1 MITRVP
7 LLLSWLVM
15 GSIFIHLDFCYGMA
29 NDFLTHSQKLKRKKS
44 FRESIQRFTSMLP
57 SSPPKESVNSKKKL
71 APKDFDDWSEDE
83 DEDPRFS
90 YGALSRIQYIK
101 KQIQLGTNP
110 EEVQRNSKDW
120 YTINRRRCIDAQEH
134 LNKHEFSQ
142 AWPLIQQ
149 ASDDGFP
156 GATFELAKQA
166 LKESQAYKA
175 KLFLRKTCEQLR
187 DKGHLLDNQY
197 RDETLV
203 KGIKNLIAQDSSLK
217 DILQEFEKIPYF
229 YTTQM
234 SSNKL
239 SASTLNIDLT
249 KFADK
254 SDEEDDD
261 VFGQVLNKLYGK

>member
-1 MITRVP
+1 M
-7 LLLSWLVM
+7 S
-15 GSIFIHLDFCYGMA
+15 SIFIHLDSCYGMA

-57 SSPPKESVNSKKKL
+57 SSHPQKESVNGKKKL
-71 APKDFDDWSEDE
+71 APKDFDDWSDDE
-83 DEDPRFS
+83 NEDPRFS
-90 YGALSRIQYIK
+90 LGAVSRLKNTK
-101 KQIQLGTNP
+101 KKLQNGSSP
-110 EEVQRNSKDW
+110 EEIQRESKNW
-120 YTINRRRCIDAQEH
+120 YDSNRRRCIDAQEH

-142 AWPLIQQ
+142 AWLLIQQ

-166 LKESQAYKA
+166 LKESQTHKA

-187 DKGHLLDNQY
+187 NKGHLLDNQY

-203 KGIKNLIAQDSSLK
+203 KGIKNLLAQDSSLK

-229 YTTQM
+229 HATQM

-239 SASTLNIDLT
+239 SAPTLNLDLT

-261 VFGQVLNKLYGK
+261 FFGQVLNKLYGK